1 MAEGS
6 FQEKTEQASPKKK
19 EDARKKGQVSRSQ
32 ELNSAIV
39 MLTGIG
45 VIYFLIDD
53 LLGTF
58 ISLFKSV
65 YSEAGTFEISLSLVS
80 PYVFIGLNI
89 YAQLFAPIAL
99 TIMVVGV
106 LVSYAQVGSIF
117 SIEAMMPKFEKISPL
132 KGFKRMFS
140 QRSLVDTVKNLIK
153 LSLIATIGYLT
164 INSSFE
170 EIMLLSNRDIH
181 YLVAFIGGMIMKLVV
196 NISLALL
203 LLAILDFAY
212 QRWKFN
218 QDLKMTKEEVREEHK
233 QTEGD
238 PLIKA
243 RIRSIQ
249 RDSARRRML
258 QDVPEADVI
267 ITNPTTYA
275 VALKYDITK
284 MTAPIVVA
292 KGMRKV
298 AERIKEIAE
307 ENNVPVI
314 ENKWLARTLFK
325 SVNVGDETP
334 YDLYKAVAEI
344 LALVYKLKEA

>member
-19 EDARKKGQVSRSQ
+19 EEARKKGQVSRSQ

-39 MLTGIG
+39 MLTGLA

-53 LLGTF
+53 LLEIYT
-58 ISLFKSV
+58 SMFKSV
-65 YSEAGTFEISLSLVS
+65 YSEAGTFEITLALVD

-89 YAQLFAPIAL
+89 FSQLVAPIAL

-106 LVSYAQVGSIF
+106 LISYAQVGSIF
-117 SIEAMMPKFEKISPL
+117 SIEAITPKFEKISPM

-140 QRSLVDTVKNLIK
+140 QKSLVEAVKNILK
-153 LSLIATIGYLT
+153 LTLIATIGYIT
-164 INSSFE
+164 ISSKFDE
-170 EIMLLSNRDIH
+170 FMMLSNRDISF
-181 YLVAFIGGMIMKLVV
+181 LVSFIGRMVMKIAV

-203 LLAILDFAY
+203 LLAIFDFAY

-218 QDLKMTKEEVREEHK
+218 QELKMTKQEVREEHK

-238 PLIKA
+238 PLLKA

-249 RDSARRRML
+249 RDSARKRML
-258 QDVPEADVI
+258 KDVPDADVI

-275 VALKYDITK
+275 IALKYDITE
-284 MTAPIVVA
+284 MTAPTVVA

-298 AERIKEIAE
+298 AEKIKEIAE
-307 ENNVPVI
+307 ENNIPVI
-314 ENKWLARTLFK
+314 ENKWLAKTLYK
-325 SVNVGDETP
+325 SVEVGEETP

-344 LALVYKLKEA
+344 LAYVYKLKEA